1 MILYQ
6 STFNSANFDIMF
18 FTCSHGEGGGGGLSD
33 LKFGA
38 FIGHFPSDGA
48 ASNAVKGLNIFNY
61 KSRIIAHHH
70 WATILELLSKQKRR
84 VDVTNRNTEKFVSAL
99 LSSTCHLTLIQI
111 LFRLGRWWE
120 QLQTCDISSSPICAR
135 ITRLLIFNS
144 RQGNV
149 WT

>member
-18 FTCSHGEGGGGGLSD
+18 FHVLIRGMLVGGGGGGGLSD

-70 WATILELLSKQKRR
+70 
-84 VDVTNRNTEKFVSAL
+84 
-99 LSSTCHLTLIQI
+99 
-111 LFRLGRWWE
+111 
-120 QLQTCDISSSPICAR
+120 
-135 ITRLLIFNS
+135 
-144 RQGNV
+144 
-149 WT
+149 